1 MSVTTP
7 INRTEGDT
15 TLTIIRMVVTTK
27 IRSRD
32 CSATVG
38 KNWSSSCR
46 SPAKQFR
53 SRPVGVVSKKHMGQ
67 RDTCK
72 DKSNPGHEVGCRPCL
87 GLDEDASYPQALKR
101 YRMQPEGYSGKA
113 T

>member
-1 MSVTTP
+1 MSITTP
-7 INRTEGDT
+7 VSRTEGDAA
-15 TLTIIRMVVTTK
+15 LTIIRMVVTTR

-38 KNWSSSCR
+38 KNWSSSR
-46 SPAKQFR
+46 KSPAKKFR
-53 SRPVGVVSKKHMGQ
+53 SRPVGVASKKHMGQ

-72 DKSNPGHEVGCRPCL
+72 DKSSPGHEAGCRPCL
-87 GLDEDASYPQALKR
+87 GLDEDARYPQAVKR
-101 YRMQPEGYSGKA
+101 YRMQPKGYSGTA